1 MPGGKRDAAD
11 GTASCT
17 ALRETREEVGIRPED
32 INVLAELRPTRTKV
46 PSLSPAPPS
55 VMFTPVAESVSPRE
69 PSSAAKHRLLR
80 SDRGQRGLI
89 ERRQSNIIHHRV
101 DTLRLPCVEKRER
114 DLLSTK

>member
-55 VMFTPVAESVSPRE
+55 VMFNPWQRA
-69 PSSAAKHRLLR
+69 SAPENRR
-80 SDRGQRGLI
+80 P
-89 ERRQSNIIHHRV
+89 RQSTDFCAPTEV
-101 DTLRLPCVEKRER
+101 SVV
-114 DLLSTK
+114 